1 MINTVERKRLQFEDG
16 YTYLG
21 RNMIMDEHPEY
32 IHKSLLEYFKK
43 DDLHQYRDMWKPYE
57 KLSNYLDVSE
67 EELLITRGVE
77 GAFKQVFEILVDK
90 GDSVGILTPTCAMYH
105 VYAEVYGINV
115 IEIEGMDSHYSP
127 TAVYNSGV
135 PEDKITVEQI
145 KEVVPNI
152 KVLFLDNPK
161 SHLPSH
167 FTHEEL
173 DTIIR
178 YCEEHGVI
186 VFLDEVYIGWGL
198 DSYLP
203 FLNKHNNLIVS
214 SSFSKIAFASLRV
227 GWLVANEGLKK
238 RIESS
243 RESYELDYFACK
255 SIEFIIDN
263 QKYING
269 LKKRILDIKKRWY
282 NELSKSKKFKV
293 YDSKSSVLR
302 LYSEDKAA
310 VKKAYDNLYKQKI
323 VVGIVD
329 DVNLFFSVTG
339 DEKIKEIIFKEII
352 KEH

>member
-1 MINTVERKRLQFEDG
+1 MINTVERKRLKFKDG

-21 RNMIMDEHPEY
+21 RNMIMDEHPEH
-32 IHKSLLEYFKK
+32 IHESLLKYFKK
-43 DDLHQYRDMWKPYE
+43 EDLHPYPDMWKPYE
-57 KLSNYLDVSE
+57 VLSNFLNVSHDE
-67 EELLITRGVE
+67 MIITRGVE
-77 GAFKQVFEILVDK
+77 GAFKQVFETLTTK
-90 GDSVGILTPTCAMYH
+90 GDCVGILTPTCKMYH
-105 VYAEVYGINV
+105 VYAEVYGVDV
-115 IEIEGMDSHYSP
+115 IEIKGNEPDY
-127 TAVYNSGV
+127 
-135 PEDKITVEQI
+135 KITVEQI

-203 FLNKHNNLIVS
+203 FLNKHDNLIVS

-238 RIESS
+238 KIESS
-243 RESYELDYFACK
+243 REACELDYFACK
-255 SIEFIIDN
+255 SIEFIINN
-263 QKYING
+263 QKYIND